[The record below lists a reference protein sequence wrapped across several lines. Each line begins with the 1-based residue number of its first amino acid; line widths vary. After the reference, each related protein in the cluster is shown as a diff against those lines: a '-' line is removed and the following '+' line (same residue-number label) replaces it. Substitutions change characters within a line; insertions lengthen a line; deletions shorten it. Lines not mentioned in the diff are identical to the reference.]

1 MIIEGEPIDKI
12 LKYTGLDVKDIAK
25 IKEEMRN

>member
-12 LKYTGLDVKDIAK
+12 LKYTRVDASDIAK
-25 IKEEMRN
+25 IKEEMRG